1 MPYKVIAKAENFVED
16 QKFIGHFAN
25 VTFQKI
31 GMFMLVKKYCLKL
44 LLNILLESHKSSGG
58 GTKKL
63 VKMYFS
69 QLDIMT
75 AMKLFEIYKV
85 DFEMFGYKPD
95 VYFEFTKSLLM

>member
-58 GTKKL
+58 GTKNLAKGCL
-63 VKMYFS
+63 QKKKNS
-69 QLDIMT
+69 IWRDIVPT
-75 AMKLFEIYKV
+75 SYYPLPPF
-85 DFEMFGYKPD
+85 
-95 VYFEFTKSLLM
+95 KSRDKDRRDIF

>member
-25 VTFQKI
+25 VTFKKI
-31 GMFMLVKKYCLKL
+31 GILVKKYCLKA

-58 GTKKL
+58 GTKNL
-63 VKMYFS
+63 AKMYFS